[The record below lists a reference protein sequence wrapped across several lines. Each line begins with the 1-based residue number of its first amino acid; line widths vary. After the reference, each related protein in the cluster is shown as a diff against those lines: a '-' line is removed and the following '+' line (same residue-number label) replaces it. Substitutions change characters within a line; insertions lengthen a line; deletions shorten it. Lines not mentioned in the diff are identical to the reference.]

1 MRELSLNIMD
11 VAQNSVS
18 AGASLIEIDLA
29 EQTADSLLT
38 ITITDNGRGMTE
50 DELGRVTDPFYT
62 TRTTRDVGLGVPFFK
77 MSSEMTGGSFSIKSA
92 PGVGTTVTAR
102 YRTDHIDMTTV
113 GDMNETVLLL
123 IFSSPHLDWLY
134 NRTCDGAGFTLD
146 TRQLREVLGDDV
158 PLNDNDVAAW
168 IREYLAEQEAENI
181 PNA

>member
-123 IFSSPHLDWLY
+123 IFGNPHLDFLY
-134 NRTCDGAGFTLD
+134 NRTRDGGGFALD
-146 TRQLREVLGDDV
+146 TRQLREVLGEDV
-158 PLNDNDVAAW
+158 PLNNNDVAAW
-168 IREYLAEQEAENI
+168 IREYLAEQEAENM
-181 PNA
+181 P